1 MKSAYWLVLVVL
13 AALCIKYYYVIGPRL
28 LILLASLYAGRI
40 MLNRLYSL
48 LSETRKVKV
57 DETKRT
63 DAVDAEYEV
72 IDDEKK

>member
-13 AALCIKYYYVIGPRL
+13 TALCIKYYYVIGPRL
-28 LILLASLYAGRI
+28 LILLASLYAGPI

-48 LSETRKVKV
+48 LSATRNAKA

-63 DAVDAEYEV
+63 DAVDAEYEI